1 MLIPTQIICQMS
13 DFFIDIIIN
22 IVIPLRKEKCID
34 NIFTALTLY
43 TLSIGKKTEISY
55 ATKTEDEGKL
65 ILKLIILQK
74 TF

>member
-22 IVIPLRKEKCID
+22 IVSPLRKEKCID

-43 TLSIGKKTEISY
+43 TLSIGKKTEN
-55 ATKTEDEGKL
+55 KL
-65 ILKLIILQK
+65 RY
-74 TF
+74 